1 MPKRKRNIIH
11 QRYATGDKQGQ
22 CKNNCTGCV
31 HQRYASGCCKKDCT
45 GCTFASNSRGSV
57 TVLKKKKKKQTKT
70 VPLKCIGGRKG
81 QIVVIDYAGTDYDAK
96 ILADWGNDT
105 YAIQYNDPS
114 QQKKFSGEVTEVI
127 QGLSIQWNVKSKLV
141 VHPFVESKNKRE
153 DLEDQEEEVDEDGED
168 GEDAQLIHGSSSSS
182 SFKSSV
188 ASSSPPS
195 SPASPPSESSS
206 SSRWIKFASASS
218 VSSSAAAPSVTNKNV
233 QSTTFRANK
242 LKGWTIDDSGS
253 QRVYI
258 SPNGDR
264 STALMLAAAGSID
277 SICPTSADG
286 SIDFAHMTEHQQF
299 KHLESLS
306 STSSLTADQDG
317 SLSNHHSSEHCN
329 ACDGQHRAH
338 TCGKKG
344 QNKTTF
350 MSDNASLM
358 QQYQPDPNVQRERR
372 SKKAADVSSNSFSKS
387 KSSKNSKSSNFQS
400 SSSSSSSTNQLI
412 NYRLQPSQPPQPSQ
426 PSQPPQP
433 PQPSQPPLLPQNQK
447 DTTAQT
453 SSSTLSIKLY
463 RCKHCEFE
471 SKEKK
476 ICSNPSDKHQ
486 KNCPRHQKN
495 CPRHLTNKNTDTKSK
510 TTSVQKQKQIR
521 YTDEENQALVE
532 GHMQFGT
539 KWSDTLVKYRDVFH
553 PCRGNAS
560 LSNRYN
566 YIVKNENALFVS
578 RLIFLLALLSSNL
591 FHCFC
596 HVLFLFQTPPN
607 KSFVYF

>member
-57 TVLKKKKKKQTKT
+57 TVLKKQTK
-70 VPLKCIGGRKG
+70 
-81 QIVVIDYAGTDYDAK
+81 
-96 ILADWGNDT
+96 
-105 YAIQYNDPS
+105 
-114 QQKKFSGEVTEVI
+114 
-127 QGLSIQWNVKSKLV
+127 
-141 VHPFVESKNKRE
+141 
-153 DLEDQEEEVDEDGED
+153 
-168 GEDAQLIHGSSSSS
+168 
-182 SFKSSV
+182 
-188 ASSSPPS
+188 
-195 SPASPPSESSS
+195 
-206 SSRWIKFASASS
+206 
-218 VSSSAAAPSVTNKNV
+218 
-233 QSTTFRANK
+233 TFRANK

-306 STSSLTADQDG
+306 STTSSLTADQDG
-317 SLSNHHSSEHCN
+317 SFSNHQSTDHCN

-338 TCGKKG
+338 TCGYKG

-350 MSDNASLM
+350 MSDNASLV

-412 NYRLQPSQPPQPSQ
+412 NYRLQPSQP
-426 PSQPPQP
+426 SQPPQP
-433 PQPSQPPLLPQNQK
+433 PQPSQPSQPPLLPQNQK

-486 KNCPRHQKN
+486 KNCPRH
-495 CPRHLTNKNTDTKSK
+495 LTNKNIDTKSK

-539 KWSDTLVKYRDVFH
+539 NWSDTLVKYRDVFH

-607 KSFVYF
+607 KSFVFF